1 MVYKVNDEFLDKVDS
16 LLDSIAD
23 MCQSTDTLDNAG
35 VAIINIQ
42 KWAAMR
48 DKAAKVLDSMNDG
61 FDAAEG
67 EEEDEEKT
75 EECTDPGDDDLAAVF
90 DNPDGFGCDPD
101 AD

>member
-1 MVYKVNDEFLDKVDS
+1 MVYKVNDEFLDKVDG

-23 MCQSTDTLDNAG
+23 MCQATDTLDNAG

-67 EEEDEEKT
+67 EGEDEEKT
-75 EECTDPGDDDLAAVF
+75 EDCTDPGDADLAAI
-90 DNPDGFGCDPD
+90 CTDPD
-101 AD
+101 CDGSGYVA

>member
-16 LLDSIAD
+16 LLDCIAN
-23 MCQSTDTLDNAG
+23 MCQATDTLDNAG

-42 KWAAMR
+42 KWTDMR

-75 EECTDPGDDDLAAVF
+75 EKCTDPGDSDLAAI
-90 DNPDGFGCDPD
+90 CTDPD
-101 AD
+101 CDGSGYVA

>member
-23 MCQSTDTLDNAG
+23 MCQATDTLDNAG

-42 KWAAMR
+42 KWTDMR

-61 FDAAEG
+61 FDSAEG
-67 EEEDEEKT
+67 EEENEEGLQ
-75 EECTDPGDDDLAAVF
+75 DR
-90 DNPDGFGCDPD
+90 
-101 AD
+101 

>member
-23 MCQSTDTLDNAG
+23 MCQATDTLDNAG

-61 FDAAEG
+61 FDSAEG

-75 EECTDPGDDDLAAVF
+75 EECTDPGDDDFAAI
-90 DNPDGFGCDPD
+90 CTDPD
-101 AD
+101 CDGSGYVAY

>member
-23 MCQSTDTLDNAG
+23 MCQATDTLDNAG

-48 DKAAKVLDSMNDG
+48 DNAAKVLDSMNDG
-61 FDAAEG
+61 FDSAEG

-75 EECTDPGDDDLAAVF
+75 EECTDPGDDDLAAI
-90 DNPDGFGCDPD
+90 CTDPD
-101 AD
+101 CDESGYVA

>member
-1 MVYKVNDEFLDKVDS
+1 MVYKVDDEFFDQVDA

-23 MCQSTDTLDNAG
+23 MCHATDTLDNAG

-75 EECTDPGDDDLAAVF
+75 EECTDPGDDDSAAICA
-90 DNPDGFGCDPD
+90 DPDGDGSGYV
-101 AD
+101 AY

>member
-1 MVYKVNDEFLDKVDS
+1 MVYKVNDEFFDQVDA

-23 MCQSTDTLDNAG
+23 MCQATDTLDNAG

-67 EEEDEEKT
+67 AEEDEEKT
-75 EECTDPGDDDLAAVF
+75 EECTNPGNDDLAAV
-90 DNPDGFGCDPD
+90 CTDPD
-101 AD
+101 CDGSGYVA

>member
-23 MCQSTDTLDNAG
+23 MCQATDTLDNAG
-35 VAIINIQ
+35 VAIINIK

-61 FDAAEG
+61 FDSAEG

-75 EECTDPGDDDLAAVF
+75 EECADPGDDDLAAICA
-90 DNPDGFGCDPD
+90 DPDGDGSGYV
-101 AD
+101 A

>member
-23 MCQSTDTLDNAG
+23 MCQATDTLDNAG
-35 VAIINIQ
+35 VAIIDIQ

-61 FDAAEG
+61 FDSAEG
-67 EEEDEEKT
+67 EKENEEGLQD
-75 EECTDPGDDDLAAVF
+75 C
-90 DNPDGFGCDPD
+90 
-101 AD
+101 

>member
-23 MCQSTDTLDNAG
+23 MCQATDTLDNAG

-42 KWAAMR
+42 KWTDMR

-61 FDAAEG
+61 FDSAEG
-67 EEEDEEKT
+67 EKENEEELQD
-75 EECTDPGDDDLAAVF
+75 C
-90 DNPDGFGCDPD
+90 
-101 AD
+101 

>member
-1 MVYKVNDEFLDKVDS
+1 MVYKVDDEFFNQVDV

-23 MCQSTDTLDNAG
+23 MCQATDTLENAG

-42 KWAAMR
+42 KWTDMR

-75 EECTDPGDDDLAAVF
+75 EECTDPGDDDLAAI
-90 DNPDGFGCDPD
+90 CADPD
-101 AD
+101 CDGSGYVAY

>member
-23 MCQSTDTLDNAG
+23 MCQATDTLDNAG

-42 KWAAMR
+42 KWTDMR

-61 FDAAEG
+61 FDSAEG
-67 EEEDEEKT
+67 EKENEEGLQD
-75 EECTDPGDDDLAAVF
+75 C
-90 DNPDGFGCDPD
+90 
-101 AD
+101 

>member
-1 MVYKVNDEFLDKVDS
+1 MVYKVNDEFFDQVDA
-16 LLDSIAD
+16 LLDSISD

-42 KWAAMR
+42 KWEAMR

-61 FDAAEG
+61 AAEG

-75 EECTDPGDDDLAAVF
+75 EECTDPGDDDLAAI
-90 DNPDGFGCDPD
+90 CTDPD
-101 AD
+101 CDGSGYVA